1 MLLPGAEPKKLPLPL
16 RRGSRADL
24 RNEYVR
30 RTGLTE
36 AGRLELRAA
45 VTAESRRRPGR
56 LKAADA
62 AAGRHRA
69 LLIGVSKYDDRE
81 LINLSGPR
89 NDISNVK
96 KALGDVGAPR
106 GGDWESTLLPDPQ
119 LLELVTGLTKFLDDG
134 TSADTLLVY
143 YSGHGHIGADD
154 SYICARNTVVD
165 ANQLSFTAVRATQIA
180 AWLTAGSAASTVVIL
195 DCCNAAP
202 IEASAYDKLDESV
215 AVVLAS
221 HGPVGD
227 AAAASE
233 SSPFTQ
239 NLISVLRDTDA
250 YGPEGLTVGDI
261 LTALERLDETP
272 STNANCGR
280 SILLTRPSVALPPAK
295 ISSRS
300 HRTPSASRPERSLPD
315 DWRCSVSSP

>member
-1 MLLPGAEPKKLPLPL
+1 MDNAEIMEQAIAKSKCCAMLFGEQELGRWQGWLELSAAVELAVEDQSYRVFAVLLPGAEPKKLPLPL

-45 VTAESRRRPGR
+45 VTAESREKAGQE

-106 GGDWESTLLPDPQ
+106 GGDWEVTLLPDPQ

-180 AWLTAGSAASTVVIL
+180 AWLTAGSAAST
-195 DCCNAAP
+195 
-202 IEASAYDKLDESV
+202 
-215 AVVLAS
+215 
-221 HGPVGD
+221 G
-227 AAAASE
+227 
-233 SSPFTQ
+233 
-239 NLISVLRDTDA
+239 RD
-250 YGPEGLTVGDI
+250 P
-261 LTALERLDETP
+261 RLLQRGADR
-272 STNANCGR
+272 GKR
-280 SILLTRPSVALPPAK
+280 V
-295 ISSRS
+295 
-300 HRTPSASRPERSLPD
+300 
-315 DWRCSVSSP
+315 